1 MAGTDIIMN
10 DDALSRFL
18 GGKPSTVL
26 LKLVI
31 ISVIVGA
38 LLHWAGLSPLSLLRG
53 AEAMVRGLIGTGWDA
68 VRNVAEFALYGAMVV
83 VPIWLIARAVNA
95 RKG

>member
-1 MAGTDIIMN
+1 MS
-10 DDALSRFL
+10 DDTLSRFL
-18 GGKPSTVL
+18 GGKPTTVI

-38 LLHWAGLSPLSLLRG
+38 LLHWVGLSPLSLLRG
-53 AEAMVRGLIGTGWDA
+53 VEAMIKGLIGTGWDA
-68 VRNVAEFALYGAMVV
+68 VRNIAEFALYGAMVV
-83 VPIWLIARAVNA
+83 VPVWLIARAISA